1 MKFFR
6 TSASLAIVAAFS
18 VASALAA
25 MAPRPPAAAAAS
37 SSGPTGNSCL
47 KSITK
52 KLVFPLVMC
61 VERQGSTS
69 TGVGNGFPWENS
81 TGFFATFRN
90 QYLFPSTTITKVKNV
105 ADTIES
111 MHSRSVSFS
120 GNGNHIYNDAGKGSF
135 VRITSG
141 ASNTLVPTFALN
153 TGATTYQSLTA
164 TPGAPIQ
171 IGMVALPSGGAGFL
185 STCLTCVGSADPKSP
200 ASRDRW
206 ATLGD
211 LSLITGSVMI
221 DSLSNVGGGT
231 GNGIWDTGSGTACEA
246 RRAYGSGAFANP
258 NNLTTALG
266 VDTFDTVWV
275 FQGLAPPPPATVEM
289 QIAEII
295 RLLLTPEGL
304 RCSFLDRT
312 PGDGKVQDDPIAFP
326 AGATVDPTS
335 LQVSTGGVV
344 GGDEL
349 QDGRKR
355 AGYDHP

>member
-25 MAPRPPAAAAAS
+25 MAPRPPAAAAAAS
-37 SSGPTGNSCL
+37 SSPSGNACF
-47 KSITK
+47 KTVNK

-81 TGFFATFRN
+81 TGFFASFRN
-90 QYLFPSTTITKVKNV
+90 QYLYPANAITKVRAV

-111 MHSRSVSFS
+111 LHARSVSFS
-120 GNGNHIYNDAGKGSF
+120 GAGNHIYNSAGKGSF
-135 VRITSG
+135 VRITPG

-153 TGATTYQSLTA
+153 STPTIIQSLSA
-164 TPGAPIQ
+164 APGGSFE
-171 IGMVALPSGGAGFL
+171 IGMVGLPSGSAGFL
-185 STCLTCVGSADPKSP
+185 STCVSCAGSPDPKSP
-200 ASRDRW
+200 SSRDRW
-206 ATLGD
+206 ANIGD
-211 LSLITGSVMI
+211 LSTVTGSILV
-221 DSLSNVGGGT
+221 DSLANVGGGT

-246 RRAYGSGAFANP
+246 RRAYGSGSFANP
-258 NNLTTALG
+258 NHLTTALG
-266 VDTFDTVWV
+266 VDTFDMVWV
-275 FQGLAPPPPATVEM
+275 FQGLAPPPSASVEQ

-304 RCSFLDRT
+304 RCSFLDLT
-312 PGDGKVQDDPIAFP
+312 TGDSKIGDDPIAFP
-326 AGATVDPTS
+326 DGASIDPIS
-335 LQVSTGGVV
+335 PQVSNGGTVT
-344 GGDEL
+344 GDEL
-349 QDGRKR
+349 EEGRRR